1 MSRYV
6 SRRSVNQVA
15 LCVALYAIAAFF
27 SLSGFAAQSQ
37 LSDYFKEVWTTRDGL
52 PHNTINA
59 IAQSEDGYL
68 WVGTWE
74 GAARF
79 NGRSFTVFGRGE
91 PSGLPDVGIRIIHKT
106 HQKSLIFAGARGGLS
121 ERRADEWHS

>member
-6 SRRSVNQVA
+6 SRQTVKQVA
-15 LCVALYAIAAFF
+15 FRVVLYSLTVFF
-27 SLSGFAAQSQ
+27 SITGNTAPSQ

-91 PSGLPDVGIRIIHKT
+91 PSGMPDVGIRTIYKNR
-106 HQKSLIFAGARGGLS
+106 Q
-121 ERRADEWHS
+121 